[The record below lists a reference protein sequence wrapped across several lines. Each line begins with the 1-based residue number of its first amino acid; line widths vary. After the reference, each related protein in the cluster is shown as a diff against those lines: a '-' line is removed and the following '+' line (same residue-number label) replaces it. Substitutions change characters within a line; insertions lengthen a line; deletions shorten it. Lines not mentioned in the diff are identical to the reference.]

1 MLSQSYSEH
10 RYLLSI
16 SLHPSWSF
24 YFFPLLHW
32 TVTGTDGLVCCVM
45 VYFFFSP
52 HISCALWN
60 TVGAGIRLSVL
71 PVLPLTCLGNCFTGG
86 CQIKKYPIW
95 ECQRQPVN
103 ICPPCLFCPLMW
115 SSCLSVC
122 LSILSRVGT
131 LSATERLEVQQIFMV
146 LFSLSMI
153 LWAFKF
159 WLGPLSGLCHLCSSS
174 AAPSW

>member
-1 MLSQSYSEH
+1 MNKIENEKKRDHHIIICSVRVIQNTDICFPFPFIPAEVSIFSRSCIGQSLGQMAWFVASWF
-10 RYLLSI
+10 YL
-16 SLHPSWSF
+16 
-24 YFFPLLHW
+24 
-32 TVTGTDGLVCCVM
+32 
-45 VYFFFSP
+45 FFSP

-95 ECQRQPVN
+95 ERQRQPVN

-159 WLGPLSGLCHLCSSS
+159 
-174 AAPSW
+174 